1 MMHTKTPPIHLDIL
15 FYGLG
20 KETTDNLH
28 MYPKESDMYLIA
40 QMEDYIQHKI
50 YKQVYVDLAPSIL
63 ANDLKVTLHVI
74 NEDAQGD

>member
-1 MMHTKTPPIHLDIL
+1 MLMATVYSIPWSLLTIMMHTKTPPIHLDIL

-50 YKQVYVDLAPSIL
+50 YK
-63 ANDLKVTLHVI
+63 
-74 NEDAQGD
+74 